1 MADGKRIGKQ
11 PLKDLLE
18 RLIEFDSGGLPVISL
33 YLNAQANQHGRDQYE
48 RFIRNEFSARAKT
61 FEPQTPEGESFR
73 RDAERIEKYLAE
85 EARP

>member
-48 RFIRNEFSARAKT
+48 RFIRNEFSTRAKT